1 MSVELGTE
9 DVIRLRYVEREITVG
24 HPERG
29 ARGLISRGNAGAKA
43 GYLVRGQS
51 PLPHSILE

>member
-9 DVIRLRYVEREITVG
+9 DVSRLRYVEREMTVE

-29 ARGLISRGNAGAKA
+29 AQG
-43 GYLVRGQS
+43 
-51 PLPHSILE
+51 PHFQREC

>member
-1 MSVELGTE
+1 MACLKHTSRNGTIEMSVELGTE

-29 ARGLISRGNAGAKA
+29 ARGLISRGNAG
-43 GYLVRGQS
+43 
-51 PLPHSILE
+51 